1 MKLIKAVIRPGKLE
15 EVKAAL
21 LKIGI
26 EEFMECA
33 IVCHGRHKGQT
44 MIYRGVEYVSNFAQK
59 VKLEI
64 LAADDC
70 VGKVIEVIG
79 NIARTQRMEDCRIYI
94 LPSLETGFCAVPC

>member
-1 MKLIKAVIRPGKLE
+1 MKMIEAVIHKLKLQ
-15 EVKAAL
+15 EVRSAL
-21 LKIGI
+21 DDIGV
-26 EEFMECA
+26 EDFMESSV
-33 IVCHGRHKGQT
+33 ICHGQKGRT
-44 MIYRGVEYVSNFAQK
+44 MIFRGAKFEAYVAEK

-64 LAADDC
+64 IAADDC